1 VRFYPE
7 QITSLPPEWI
17 AARVE
22 EFLREDL
29 PAGDITSESIISAQ
43 QDLTAQIQAV
53 ESMVFAGAQVLPA
66 CLGDQCRVELKV
78 EDGATV
84 AAEEVIA
91 VVRGPARQILAR
103 ERVTLNLLQRLS
115 GIATLTRRFVEL
127 AEPQG
132 VLVLDTRK
140 TTPGLRLFEKYA
152 VTVGGGHNHRLDLSS
167 GILIKDNHLRLA
179 GGITSA
185 VAAARQGKADR
196 PVELEVEDR
205 AQLLEGLEAGAD
217 AFLLDNMTPAQV
229 EGLVAVA
236 REHPRGRKI
245 FLEASGGINLDN
257 FAAYARTGVDGISVG
272 ALTHS
277 VHSMDIRLE
286 LAP

>member
-1 VRFYPE
+1 MRFYPE
-7 QITSLPPEWI
+7 QTSTLSPEWV
-17 AARVE
+17 ATRMA

-29 PAGDITSESIISAQ
+29 PAGDITSEAVISNQ
-43 QDLTAQIQAV
+43 QDLTAQIEAV
-53 ESMVFAGAQVLPA
+53 ESLVFAGAQVLPA
-66 CLGDQCRVELKV
+66 CLGDQCRVDLQV
-78 EDGATV
+78 DDGASV

-91 VVRGPARQILAR
+91 VVRGPAREILAR
-103 ERVTLNLLQRLS
+103 ERVTLNLVQRLS

-127 AEPQG
+127 AQPQG

-167 GILIKDNHLRLA
+167 GILIKDNHLQLA

-185 VAAARQGKADR
+185 VAAARQSDGDL
-196 PVELEVEDR
+196 PVEVEVEDR
-205 AQLLEGLEAGAD
+205 EQLLEGLAAGAD
-217 AFLLDNMTPAQV
+217 AFLLDNMTPTKV
-229 EGLVAVA
+229 EELVALVRA
-236 REHPRGRKI
+236 DRRGQDI
-245 FLEASGGINLDN
+245 FLEASGGINLEN

-277 VHSMDIRLE
+277 VRSMDLRLE
-286 LAP
+286 LVA

>member
-1 VRFYPE
+1 MRFYPE
-7 QITSLPPEWI
+7 QITSLPPEWV
-17 AARVE
+17 AARVA

-29 PAGDITSESIISAQ
+29 PAGDITSEAIISSGQ
-43 QDLTAQIQAV
+43 NLTAQIQAV
-53 ESMVFAGAQVLPA
+53 ESLVFAGAKVLPA
-66 CLGDQCRVELKV
+66 CLGDQCRVDLNV

-91 VVRGPARQILAR
+91 IVEGPARQILAR
-103 ERVTLNLLQRLS
+103 ERVTLNLLQRLC

-127 AEPQG
+127 AQPRG

-152 VTVGGGHNHRLDLSS
+152 VTVGGGHNHRLNLSS

-179 GGITSA
+179 GGIASA
-185 VAAARQGKADR
+185 VAAARQGNADLA
-196 PVELEVEDR
+196 VELEVEDR
-205 AQLLEGLEAGAD
+205 EQLLEGLKAGAD

-229 EGLVAVA
+229 NELVALVRA
-236 REHPRGRKI
+236 DPRGQDI
-245 FLEASGGINLDN
+245 FLEASGGINLGN
-257 FAAYARTGVDGISVG
+257 FAAYARSGVDGISVG

-277 VHSMDIRLE
+277 VRSMDLRLE
-286 LAP
+286 LAF

>member
-1 VRFYPE
+1 MRFYPE
-7 QITSLPPEWI
+7 QITSLPPEWV
-17 AARVE
+17 ATRVA

-66 CLGDQCRVELKV
+66 CLGGQCRVDLKV

-84 AAEEVIA
+84 AAGEVMAIVA
-91 VVRGPARQILAR
+91 GPARQILAR

-127 AEPQG
+127 AQPQG

-185 VAAARQGKADR
+185 VAAARQGNADR

-205 AQLLEGLEAGAD
+205 AQLLEGLGAGAD
-217 AFLLDNMTPAQV
+217 AFLLDNMTPARV
-229 EGLVAVA
+229 EGLVAVV

-286 LAP
+286 IAT

>member
-1 VRFYPE
+1 MRFYPQ
-7 QITSLPPEWI
+7 QITSLPPEWV

-29 PAGDITSESIISAQ
+29 PAGDITSEAIISNQ

-78 EDGATV
+78 ADGATV
-84 AAEEVIA
+84 AAEDVIA
-91 VVRGPARQILAR
+91 IVEGPARQILAR

-115 GIATLTRRFVEL
+115 GIATMTRRFVEL

-179 GGITSA
+179 DGITSA
-185 VAAARQGKADR
+185 VAAARGTDAGL
-196 PVELEVEDR
+196 PVEVEVEDR
-205 AQLLEGLEAGAD
+205 EQLLEGLKAGAD
-217 AFLLDNMTPAQV
+217 AFLLDNMAPAQV
-229 EGLVAVA
+229 EELVALVRA
-236 REHPRGRKI
+236 QPRGEDI
-245 FLEASGGINLDN
+245 FLEASGGINLGN

-277 VHSMDIRLE
+277 VRSMDIRLE
-286 LAP
+286 LMN

>member
-1 VRFYPE
+1 MRFYPQ
-7 QITSLPPEWI
+7 QITSLPPEWV

-29 PAGDITSESIISAQ
+29 PAGDITSEAIISNQ

-78 EDGATV
+78 ADGATV
-84 AAEEVIA
+84 AAEDVIA
-91 VVRGPARQILAR
+91 IVEGPARQILAR

-115 GIATLTRRFVEL
+115 GIATMTRRFVEL

-152 VTVGGGHNHRLDLSS
+152 VTVGGGYNHRLDLSS

-179 GGITSA
+179 DGITSA
-185 VAAARQGKADR
+185 VAAARGTDAGL
-196 PVELEVEDR
+196 PVEVEVEDR
-205 AQLLEGLEAGAD
+205 EQLLEGLKAGAD
-217 AFLLDNMTPAQV
+217 AFLLDNMAPAQV
-229 EGLVAVA
+229 EELVALVRA
-236 REHPRGRKI
+236 QPRGEDI
-245 FLEASGGINLDN
+245 FLEASGGINLGN

-277 VHSMDIRLE
+277 VRSMDIRLE
-286 LAP
+286 LMN